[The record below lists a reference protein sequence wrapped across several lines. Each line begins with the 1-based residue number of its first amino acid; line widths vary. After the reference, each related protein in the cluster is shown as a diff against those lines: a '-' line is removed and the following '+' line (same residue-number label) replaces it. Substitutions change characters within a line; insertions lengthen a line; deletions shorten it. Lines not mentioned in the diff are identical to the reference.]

1 MAAPQNFRSA
11 FNGFNREDVVRYL
24 EYIHTKHNN
33 QVSQLTADAES
44 LRAQLE
50 SMQQAEPAIDP
61 QLELQLALLEQE
73 REQLL
78 QQVEEL
84 TARCAGLTQELEE
97 SRAAQEAAQQAHARD
112 ELLRAEELE
121 AYRRAER
128 AERLARERADLLYR
142 QTNGVLADATAKV
155 DGVCAEVASVADQ
168 VMSQLGQLQ
177 SAVASSKRALQD
189 AADTMYSLRPG
200 SREL

>member
-11 FNGFNREDVVRYL
+11 FNGFNREDVVHYL

-33 QVSQLTADAES
+33 QVAQLTADAEA
-44 LRAQLE
+44 LRAQLD
-50 SMQQAEPAIDP
+50 SMQTEPVTDP
-61 QLELQLALLEQE
+61 QLELHLAVLEQE
-73 REQLL
+73 RDQLL

-84 TARCAGLTQELEE
+84 TAHCASLTQELAE
-97 SRAAQEAAQQAHARD
+97 SHAAQEAARQAREQD
-112 ELLRAEELE
+112 DQLRAEELE

-155 DGVCAEVASVADQ
+155 DGVSAEVAAVADQ